1 MTDPDGD
8 ELSVVVT
15 DSADTGPIE
24 RTLYTVVGSDTQTV
38 TMTLDYS
45 YRGKTI
51 TIEGTV
57 SDGELE
63 DSDSVTIEA
72 EYPGG
77 CSTPTTAA
85 PTTTYS
91 PATAPPTTSGTPNAM
106 PTLTLY
112 DKFLPSCL
120 SSTGFTTI
128 RFRVTDPEGQTVTV
142 QPKVGGMVSVGGATP
157 ATGPSGQIFTVNLRA
172 ADAGK
177 VLTVTGSDFVNITPA
192 YSTTI
197 TSTICA

>member
-1 MTDPDGD
+1 
-8 ELSVVVT
+8 
-15 DSADTGPIE
+15 
-24 RTLYTVVGSDTQTV
+24 
-38 TMTLDYS
+38 MTLDYS

-72 EYPGG
+72 KNPGG
-77 CSTPTTAA
+77 CSTTTTVA

-128 RFRVTDPEGQTVTV
+128 RFKVTDPEGKSVTV